1 MSKNRELAKNTAII
15 FIGTFF
21 TKSVQYFLLPIYTG
35 YLSSSEFGTAE
46 LFNNLTYLI
55 VPVIGLQIEHG
66 LFRFLINERRNEI
79 RKKELISSS
88 IFFTLTLN
96 IFCFLIFFLVSSII
110 SYDFKWLL
118 CLNLFLCNLSSIML
132 QISRGFGDN
141 KKYSIASIVMTVAT
155 ITSSLILLM
164 IFNFK
169 VLSLLYGSIVGY
181 ILGVI
186 YLFCNL
192 KIYNYLSIKCIKKK
206 IIIDIAKYSIPI
218 IPNTLSWWVL
228 SSSDTI
234 IISSTIGLSSVGLLS
249 VAYKISSIGIT
260 LYNVFNMSLT
270 ESISLHIDEDDTKDY
285 FNKIYNSI
293 GNLFISFTI
302 ISISFM
308 PFIFKVLVNREFD
321 NSYGLIPIAMVAS
334 IFQILST
341 MFGTIYI
348 AKKNTKSI
356 ALTSFFAA
364 TINILVDLALIGF
377 VGVYAA
383 VVSTLISY
391 LILFIYRLIDINKRY
406 LKVQLEH
413 SLIMNLV
420 LLVVVFYPINY
431 IDDIYIKIVIA
442 ILAVVSFILINKKSI
457 RYILGIIRK
466 KISQKNHKI

>member
-155 ITSSLILLM
+155 ITSSLILLI

-206 IIIDIAKYSIPI
+206 IIIDIAKY
-218 IPNTLSWWVL
+218 
-228 SSSDTI
+228 SSDTI

-413 SLIMNLV
+413 GLIMNLV